1 MSSLEIQRSVQCDTT
16 DSSQPKVTATI
27 AAASTRFNIQ
37 VRGVSGS
44 ATRFFDSNKKHL
56 DTKGNFCWLVAV
68 A

>member
-1 MSSLEIQRSVQCDTT
+1 MCHDGHSF
-16 DSSQPKVTATI
+16 QPKVTATI
-27 AAASTRFNIQ
+27 AGASTRFNIQ

-44 ATRFFDSNKKHL
+44 ATRFFDSNNKHL